1 MPSYSLLVNGRRR
14 TVEAGVGLDVLT
26 LVRAAG
32 AVVGAAGCS
41 PRLQAAGD
49 RAATISSAATRAP
62 LEAGRLVITR
72 YHRRRCDGPARLH
85 PTRPDR
91 CAGRPTRVDAPTR
104 VLDRPS

>member
-1 MPSYSLLVNGRRR
+1 MATSARRSTAATGPSAVSGFLARRAPGTFMKCTSPAKARVTRRR
-14 TVEAGVGLDVLT
+14 TVEAGVGLDWLM

-72 YHRRRCDGPARLH
+72 YHHG
-85 PTRPDR
+85 
-91 CAGRPTRVDAPTR
+91 
-104 VLDRPS
+104 